1 MSNIFDL
8 LINRPMGW
16 ILNQLSNLVG
26 GNFALAVFLFTLLI
40 NILLIPLS
48 IKTQKSSAK
57 QAMLRPKL
65 ELLKKKYGNDRLK
78 YNEEMQ
84 KLYAQEG
91 VSLSGGCLPLF
102 IRLPIMMGI
111 YYAVNNPLSTL
122 LNLPAEVVT
131 NAKELCTQL
140 IDRAARELDVV
151 YHANELIDKVPELK
165 ALENINFNLFGIN
178 LTQTPE
184 FSLNIFG
191 EFQLIWIIP
200 LLSFATAMLTSVVS
214 MSVQKST
221 NPDAPSLKGMMLTM
235 PVISLI
241 IAFSVPGAV
250 GFYWAC
256 SNLIAGTIQV
266 ILQYVYNVNK
276 IIAATQA
283 QTVLKRYETEQMKIK
298 RVQNGEQS

>member
-1 MSNIFDL
+1 MSNIFDF

-57 QAMLRPKL
+57 QAMLGPKL
-65 ELLKKKYGNDRLK
+65 ELLKQKYGNDRVK

-111 YYAVNNPLSTL
+111 YYAVNNPLS
-122 LNLPAEVVT
+122 NLINLSAEVVAR
-131 NAKELCTQL
+131 AKELCTEL
-140 IDRAARELDVV
+140 IGKAARELDVV
-151 YHANELIDKVPELK
+151 YRAGDLIDQVPELK
-165 ALENINFNLFGIN
+165 EIERINFNFFGIN

-191 EFQLIWIIP
+191 EFQLIWLIP
-200 LLSFATAMLTSVVS
+200 LLSFTTAMLTSLVT
-214 MSVQKST
+214 MSIQKKN
-221 NPDAPSLKGMMLTM
+221 NPGAPSLKGMMFTM
-235 PVISLI
+235 PIISLV
-241 IAFSVPGAV
+241 IAFSVPGAL

-266 ILQYVYNVNK
+266 IMQYFYSANK
-276 IIAATQA
+276 IIAVTQA
-283 QTVLKRYETEQMKIK
+283 QSIIKRYETEQMKIK
-298 RVQNGEQS
+298 RVQEYK

>member
-16 ILNQLSNLVG
+16 TLNQLSNLVG

-40 NILLIPLS
+40 NLLLIPLS
-48 IKTQKSSAK
+48 IKTQKSTAK

-65 ELLKKKYGNDRLK
+65 ELLKQKYGNDRIK

-111 YYAVNNPLSTL
+111 FYAVNSPLTTM

-131 NAKELCTQL
+131 RAKELLETT
-140 IDRAARELDVV
+140 RELDVV
-151 YHANELIDKVPELK
+151 SRANELVGQIPEL
-165 ALENINFNLFGIN
+165 AELEKLNFNFFGIN
-178 LTQTPE
+178 LTQKPE
-184 FSLNIFG
+184 FSINIFG
-191 EFQLIWIIP
+191 EFQLIWLIP
-200 LLSFATAMLTSVVS
+200 LLSFATAMLTSIIN
-214 MSVQKST
+214 MSIQKRN
-221 NPDAPSLKGMMLTM
+221 NPGAPNMKGMMLTM
-235 PVISLI
+235 PIISLV
-241 IAFSVPGAV
+241 IAFSVTGAV

-256 SNLIAGTIQV
+256 SNLIAGTIQM
-266 ILQYVYNVNK
+266 IMQYIYSPDK
-276 IIAATQA
+276 IIAVNRA
-283 QTVLKRYETEQMKIK
+283 QSVMKRYKTEQIKIK
-298 RVQNGEQS
+298 QVQEGQ